1 MEIKIIS
8 VHPKEVNVEWSIKF
22 TATIDAVTITGT
34 ATNFN
39 RSSKARKA
47 YLKKGEFQ
55 KFGIALK
62 FDQREMEINKHP
74 KYSEIRAKLVLGIIE
89 AANNA
94 GYDSFA
100 LYAGLVPKSTTEGR
114 TMSRQTALKAAVPK
128 GIGS

>member
-1 MEIKIIS
+1 
-8 VHPKEVNVEWSIKF
+8 
-22 TATIDAVTITGT
+22 
-34 ATNFN
+34 
-39 RSSKARKA
+39 
-47 YLKKGEFQ
+47 
-55 KFGIALK
+55 
-62 FDQREMEINKHP
+62 MEINKHP